1 MTLSRTQLMVTLAAF
16 RDLATPIL
24 NAVAETGGPNAA
36 DPDRPEKTPEN
47 NAAIF
52 GELLKNVADLSAQV
66 TQQLGFDD
74 NVQFDGVR
82 WELSKI
88 MAQLVA
94 SYFRATAGPMP
105 AARAEE
111 LLPIMQS
118 AAPMVPEI
126 VDVTAPKSAA
136 EQVLPQVRAIN
147 HMIPVLSAIARFAFG
162 RPEGEVMAEVAA
174 KLLDKN
180 HQLVQSLLPSE
191 VTESERLQFEDGLL
205 EALGKIYAESHY
217 AEMDRLLDLP
227 PEERAKYVQSY
238 NNKPPMEPVWQAF
251 DLRVTMLSA
260 MVDAIQIPAGSSLD
274 LPEDEGGGSGGSAGG
289 MKLKFSMSGM
299 K

>member
-1 MTLSRTQLMVTLAAF
+1 MTLSRTQLMVNLAAF

-24 NAVAETGGPNAA
+24 NAVAETGGPNAG

-52 GELLKNVADLSAQV
+52 GELLQNVGDLAHQV
-66 TQQLGFDD
+66 ATQMGYDESPQY
-74 NVQFDGVR
+74 DGVR
-82 WELSKI
+82 WEVAKI

-94 SYFRATAGPMP
+94 GYFRATAMPMP

-126 VDVTAPKSAA
+126 VDVTRPQPPT
-136 EQVLPQVRAIN
+136 ETMLPQVRAIN

-162 RPEGEVMAEVAA
+162 RPETDVMKEITE
-174 KLLDKN
+174 KLLGKTQQIADS
-180 HQLVQSLLPSE
+180 HVSGSISPA
-191 VTESERLQFEDGLL
+191 ERRQYEDGIL

-217 AEMDRLLDLP
+217 AEMDRLLDMP
-227 PEERAKYVQSY
+227 PEERAKYVQKY
-238 NNKPPMEPVWQAF
+238 NNKPPMDPVWQAF
-251 DLRVTMLSA
+251 DMRVGMLNVVIDNITA
-260 MVDAIQIPAGSSLD
+260 PDGSQMD
-274 LPEDEGGGSGGSAGG
+274 LPEDGRSGGGSGAGG
-289 MKLKFSMSGM
+289 VKFKPGMAMK
-299 K
+299 

>member
-1 MTLSRTQLMVTLAAF
+1 MTLSRAQLMVTLTAF

-24 NAVAETGGPNAA
+24 NAVAETGGPNVG

-52 GELLKNVADLSAQV
+52 GELLQNVGDLARQV
-66 TQQLGFDD
+66 TNQLGFDETSRY
-74 NVQFDGVR
+74 DGLR
-82 WELSKI
+82 WEVSKV
-88 MAQLVA
+88 MAQLVS
-94 SYFRATAGPMP
+94 SYFRATAMPMP
-105 AARAEE
+105 ASRAEE

-126 VDVTAPKSAA
+126 MDVTTPQSPT
-136 EQVLPQVRAIN
+136 EIMLPQVRAIN

-162 RPEGEVMAEVAA
+162 RPEAEVMAEISA

-180 HQLVQSLLPSE
+180 YELVNSLLPDDI
-191 VTESERLQFEDGLL
+191 TPKERVQFEDGIL

-217 AEMDRLLDLP
+217 AEMDRLLDMP
-227 PEERAKYVQSY
+227 PDERAQYVQGY

-251 DLRVTMLSA
+251 DLRVGMLMALINSINVPDGA
-260 MVDAIQIPAGSSLD
+260 NMD
-274 LPEDEGGGSGGSAGG
+274 LPEDERAGGGSTTGGVKLAPKMG
-289 MKLKFSMSGM
+289 MR
-299 K
+299 

>member
-1 MTLSRTQLMVTLAAF
+1 MTLSRTQLMVTLTAF

-24 NAVAETGGPNAA
+24 NAVAETGGPNAG

-52 GELLKNVADLSAQV
+52 GELLQNVGDLSKQV
-66 TQQLGFDD
+66 ANQMGFDD
-74 NVQFDGVR
+74 SHKYDGVR
-82 WELSKI
+82 WEVSKV

-94 SYFRATAGPMP
+94 SYFRATALPMP

-126 VDVTAPKSAA
+126 MDVTAPQPPT
-136 EQVLPQVRAIN
+136 ETMLPQVRAIN
-147 HMIPVLSAIARFAFG
+147 HMIPVLSAISRFAFG
-162 RPEGEVMAEVAA
+162 RPEAEVMAEIAE
-174 KLLDKN
+174 KLLNKN
-180 HQLVQSLLPSE
+180 QELVNSLVPDD
-191 VTESERLQFEDGLL
+191 VTPAERKQFEDGIL

-217 AEMDRLLDLP
+217 AEMDRLLDMP

-251 DLRVTMLSA
+251 DLRVEMLTA
-260 MVDAIQIPAGSSLD
+260 LIKNIVIPEGSLLD
-274 LPEDEGGGSGGSAGG
+274 LPDDERSGGGTTSGGQKLAPKMG
-289 MKLKFSMSGM
+289 MR
-299 K
+299 

>member
-1 MTLSRTQLMVTLAAF
+1 MTLSRTQLMVMLTAF

-24 NAVAETGGPNAA
+24 NAVAETGGPNSG

-52 GELLKNVADLSAQV
+52 GELLQNVGDLGKQVATNLGYDESAKY
-66 TQQLGFDD
+66 
-74 NVQFDGVR
+74 DGVR
-82 WELSKI
+82 WEVAKI

-94 SYFRATAGPMP
+94 SYFRATAMPMP
-105 AARAEE
+105 IARAEE

-126 VDVTAPKSAA
+126 MDVTNPQSPTEAM
-136 EQVLPQVRAIN
+136 LPQVRAIN

-162 RPEGEVMAEVAA
+162 RPEADVMAEIAG
-174 KLLDKN
+174 KLLHKT
-180 HQLVQSLLPSE
+180 QELVTAQVPDDFSPA
-191 VTESERLQFEDGLL
+191 ERKQFEDGIL
-205 EALGKIYAESHY
+205 ESLGKIYAESHY
-217 AEMDRLLDLP
+217 AEMDRLLDMP

-251 DLRVTMLSA
+251 DLRVGMLMAVIKSI
-260 MVDAIQIPAGSSLD
+260 AIPEGSQLN
-274 LPEDEGGGSGGSAGG
+274 LPDDDNGGSGGTTSGG
-289 MKLKFSMSGM
+289 RQLKMNMGM
-299 K
+299 R

>member
-1 MTLSRTQLMVTLAAF
+1 MTMSRTQMMVALAAF

-24 NAVAETGGPNAA
+24 NAVAETGGPNAD
-36 DPDRPEKTPEN
+36 DPNRPEKTPEN

-52 GELLKNVADLSAQV
+52 GELLQNVGDLSKQV
-66 TQQLGFDD
+66 AQQLGYDE
-74 NVQFDGVR
+74 NAKYDGVR
-82 WELSKI
+82 WEISKI

-105 AARAEE
+105 AAKAEE

-118 AAPMVPEI
+118 ATPMVPEI
-126 VDVTAPKSAA
+126 MDVTRPQSPTDTI
-136 EQVLPQVRAIN
+136 LPQARAIN

-162 RPEGEVMAEVAA
+162 RPEGEVMAEIAE
-174 KLLDKN
+174 KLLDKT
-180 HQLVQSLLPSE
+180 QDLVRDFVPSD
-191 VTESERLQFEDGLL
+191 TSDSGKKQFEDGIL

-217 AEMDRLLDLP
+217 AEMDRLLDMP

-251 DLRVTMLSA
+251 DLRIGMLTALIKS
-260 MVDAIQIPAGSSLD
+260 VAIPDGSQLD
-274 LPEDEGGGSGGSAGG
+274 LPEDDNTGGGGSTTGGQKLAPKMG
-289 MKLKFSMSGM
+289 MR
-299 K
+299 

>member
-1 MTLSRTQLMVTLAAF
+1 MMVTLAAF

-24 NAVAETGGPNAA
+24 NAVAETGGPNAG

-52 GELLKNVADLSAQV
+52 GELLQNVGDLAKQV
-66 TQQLGFDD
+66 TNQLGFDET
-74 NVQFDGVR
+74 NRYDGLR
-82 WELSKI
+82 WEVSKI

-94 SYFRATAGPMP
+94 SYFRATAMPMP

-126 VDVTAPKSAA
+126 MDVTSPQSPTDIMM
-136 EQVLPQVRAIN
+136 PQVRAIN

-162 RPEGEVMAEVAA
+162 RPEAEVMGEISS
-174 KLLDKN
+174 KLLNKN
-180 HQLVQSLLPSE
+180 QELLNTILPGE
-191 VTESERLQFEDGLL
+191 MTAKERAQYEDGIL

-217 AEMDRLLDLP
+217 AEMDRLLDMP

-251 DLRVTMLSA
+251 DLRIGMLIA
-260 MVDAIQIPAGSSLD
+260 LINAIQIPDEANMD
-274 LPEDEGGGSGGSAGG
+274 LPEDERGGGGSTSGG
-289 MKLKFSMSGM
+289 MKLSPKLGM
-299 K
+299 R